1 MMERMK
7 WKEEIARESVW
18 EGLIGR
24 GSLVGGW
31 PAQHS
36 QWMRQ
41 ASVDLLTQTPYLM
54 NQTWFLS
61 VRRTPSQCLCAC
73 QNKAQLH

>member
-24 GSLVGGW
+24 GSLIGGW

-41 ASVDLLTQTPYLM
+41 ASVDLLTQTP
-54 NQTWFLS
+54 
-61 VRRTPSQCLCAC
+61 
-73 QNKAQLH
+73 